1 MKTKFLRKIKKINKK
16 QQSLIKGGSSN
27 IIIGDI
33 IDE

>member
-1 MKTKFLRKIKKINKK
+1 MKIKSLKKVEKISKK

-33 IDE
+33 VDE